1 MPELDLE
8 TIRHALN
15 VARSKGL
22 AEVEIELEDSGFSA
36 RFEAAPKKK
45 QVPAVHAAVASGT
58 TAEPELVAISAP
70 HVGYYVP
77 GEMPLAVGRS
87 VERGE
92 IVASINALGLANDV
106 ESPISGEVL
115 EVLVKPEQPVE
126 FGQVLALVKEL

>member
-8 TIRHALN
+8 TIRHALT

-22 AEVEIELEDSGFSA
+22 AEVEIESAGAGFSA
-36 RFEAAPKKK
+36 RFEPASRKRST
-45 QVPAVHAAVASGT
+45 PAVHAAVTSGAS
-58 TAEPELVAISAP
+58 AEPEYATISAP

-77 GEMPLAVGRS
+77 GELPLAVGRS

-115 EVLVKPEQPVE
+115 EVLVKPDQPVE
-126 FGQVLALVKEL
+126 FGQILALVKES